1 MKRLV
6 IFLGLF
12 AFAVAAFIACTKAYS
27 YENPLLG
34 ISATGTLKDTTGNC
48 LPITVYGTFYD
59 GVAPGDTNYVQIEV
73 NVAAAGA
80 YNIKTDM
87 QNGFQ
92 FADSGFFKT
101 TGLNTVTLKTIGTP
115 ILNIQTT
122 FTVSFDSTA
131 CMFSV
136 NVQDSTGRNAGSGGG
151 GGSSV
156 NSSDSAWQFTGAG
169 VFYHGPISDAGL
181 QDTLG
186 VGVLDILGD
195 NNDSLFNIVITLP
208 TTTLT
213 TGTFSTMNAVY
224 FAFYDGAGNVIYQAT
239 PGTAGAAVTVIIT
252 SYNTTTNLVM
262 GTFSGTALTMMGIP
276 VTITGGQF
284 MATLD

>member
-6 IFLGLF
+6 AFLTLF
-12 AFAVAAFIACTKAYS
+12 VFAVAGFTACTKAYS

-34 ISATGTLKDTTGNC
+34 ISGTGTLKDTTGNC
-48 LPITVYGTFYD
+48 LPITVYGTFYN

-73 NVAAAGA
+73 NVATAGA
-80 YNIKTDM
+80 YNIKTDV
-87 QNGFQ
+87 QDGFQ

-101 TGLNTVTLKTIGTP
+101 TGLNTITLKTIGTP
-115 ILNIQTT
+115 ILNVPTT

-136 NVQDSTGRNAGSGGG
+136 NVQDSTGRNAGGG

-156 NSSDSAWQFTGAG
+156 NSSDSAWEFTGAG

-186 VGVLDILGD
+186 VGVLDILGE

-208 TTTLT
+208 TTSIA
-213 TGTFSTMNAVY
+213 TGTYSTTNAVY
-224 FAFYDGAGNVIYQAT
+224 FAYYDSASNVIFQAT

-252 SYNTTTNLVM
+252 SYNAATNLLT

-284 MATLD
+284 MATID